1 MSEKLFKD
9 VFRGIQLPDKVDT
22 YFDDVNVVGVTSVK
36 SPDRLYIDIESSHL
50 ISRENVKQAESAV
63 RLFVFGKYSKT
74 KVVIRERYLLSG
86 QYNLKNMLGIYRD
99 SFLDELR
106 ETSSVEYSLV
116 KEAKIESEG
125 NTLTLSIEEG
135 TMAKLRKPDI
145 EKYFNKLFAERFGMN
160 VQTVVKLIR
169 PSIVDAQEKSK
180 ARKLAMAAGAEG
192 EELSAAELD
201 EAFAGITASESES
214 MQKKRELEEKLV
226 EAYDTESN
234 EVVITP
240 EMNINTNSKAE
251 PDKKKDYK
259 ANAEQRFRKN
269 NYNDMDCFYG
279 KNVEGDIVEI
289 STIVDESP
297 MEVVV
302 RGQVFGIESTEVKKK
317 GTDKTLEIVSAYI
330 TDFTDTI
337 GFKLFV
343 SPDDLGPILEDMP
356 EGCFVQMKATAR
368 YDSYAKD
375 IVLSSVNGIKRI
387 NDIRSA
393 RKDEAEEKRVELHLH
408 TQMSEMDAVLPVE
421 TAIQRAIDWGHHAI
435 AITDHGVVQN
445 FPSAN
450 KYLKGA
456 KNAPEDFKI
465 LYGVEGYV
473 VNDIKTLVMNSH
485 GQSLDSE
492 YTVFDIETTGL
503 SFKFCKIIEIGAVRL
518 DRAGNVISRFSE
530 FINPEVPIP
539 YSITKLTSIT
549 DAMVSKADT
558 IDKVL
563 PRFLEY
569 CKDAILVADNIF
581 KDGERHERKITKC
594 QNYFNG
600 TILYHRCRD

>member
-50 ISRENVKQAESAV
+50 ITRENVKQAESAV

-180 ARKLAMAAGAEG
+180 ARKLAMAEGAEG

-330 TDFTDTI
+330 TDFT
-337 GFKLFV
+337 
-343 SPDDLGPILEDMP
+343 
-356 EGCFVQMKATAR
+356 
-368 YDSYAKD
+368 
-375 IVLSSVNGIKRI
+375 
-387 NDIRSA
+387 
-393 RKDEAEEKRVELHLH
+393 
-408 TQMSEMDAVLPVE
+408 
-421 TAIQRAIDWGHHAI
+421 
-435 AITDHGVVQN
+435 
-445 FPSAN
+445 
-450 KYLKGA
+450 
-456 KNAPEDFKI
+456 
-465 LYGVEGYV
+465 
-473 VNDIKTLVMNSH
+473 
-485 GQSLDSE
+485 
-492 YTVFDIETTGL
+492 
-503 SFKFCKIIEIGAVRL
+503 
-518 DRAGNVISRFSE
+518 
-530 FINPEVPIP
+530 
-539 YSITKLTSIT
+539 
-549 DAMVSKADT
+549 
-558 IDKVL
+558 
-563 PRFLEY
+563 
-569 CKDAILVADNIF
+569 
-581 KDGERHERKITKC
+581 
-594 QNYFNG
+594 
-600 TILYHRCRD
+600 